1 MKRPSKG
8 YWQSALPGYQQQL
21 TCEPRTSPVLRRY
34 GATHVNVDYKAM
46 GIMSDMAGALRTLTM
61 AAVLVNA
68 SAAQKN
74 ELRNN
79 MMQNM

>member
-1 MKRPSKG
+1 
-8 YWQSALPGYQQQL
+8 
-21 TCEPRTSPVLRRY
+21 
-34 GATHVNVDYKAM
+34 M
-46 GIMSDMAGALRTLTM
+46 GIMSDMAGALRKLTM